1 MLPRNILA
9 FAPEARLFDLPI
21 IPPDI
26 LDIPLF
32 IASAHGAFV
41 RMSGDIVW
49 LRGQLGDF
57 GPWVVVNAW
66 ALFDRRFDLSG
77 PGGVGSDGSHPFHS
91 AVQAVT
97 ATGSNV
103 VFVAGNCGQYCPDDR
118 CGPSDIGPGY
128 SISGP
133 NAYAEVLTVG
143 AVRVDGL
150 PLGYSSQGPGLISAD
165 KPDLCAPSNFTETFD
180 PALIS
185 SGTFAA
191 CAVAAG
197 VVAAMGTSAT
207 VTPTAMICPASGR
220 WWRQLQSA
228 IWLRHSRCCGHTWH
242 PWYLSVRP
250 ETSRVI

>member
-1 MLPRNILA
+1 MLARNILA
-9 FAPEARLFDLPI
+9 LAPEARLFDLPI

-26 LDIPLF
+26 LRIPLF
-32 IASAHGAFV
+32 IASAHGAFAQ
-41 RMSGDIVW
+41 MAGDIAW
-49 LRGQLGDF
+49 LRSQPGAS

-66 ALFDRRFDLSG
+66 ALFDRRSDLPG
-77 PGGVGSDGSHPFHS
+77 TGGVGSDGSHPFHT

-97 ATGSNV
+97 ATGSDV

-150 PLGYSSQGPGLISAD
+150 ALGYSSQGPGLIAAN
-165 KPDLCAPSNFTETFD
+165 KPDVCAPSNFTETFD
-180 PALIS
+180 SGQIS
-185 SGTFAA
+185 SGTSAA

-197 VVAAMGTSAT
+197 VVAALRTSAT
-207 VTPTAMICPASGR
+207 VTPAAMILALRQGAGGASCDPQFGFGT
-220 WWRQLQSA
+220 LDA
-228 IWLRHSRCCGHTWH
+228 AAT
-242 PWYLSVRP
+242 
-250 ETSRVI
+250 RVILGI